1 MKSISLL
8 PVIFSIIALSLAI
21 FGQFQIL
28 TPTQIDKI
36 VDNRIAQ
43 REKEL
48 VAKYQPKLQQIEKDL
63 GLEPSNAATLE
74 EMASS
79 IARIVFM
86 PNP

>member
-1 MKSISLL
+1 MKNTSLIS
-8 PVIFSIIALSLAI
+8 VIVSIIALGFAI
-21 FGQFQIL
+21 FGRFQAL
-28 TPTQIDKI
+28 TPNQIDTI

-86 PNP
+86 PKP

>member
-1 MKSISLL
+1 MKSISLI
-8 PVIFSIIALSLAI
+8 PVIFSIIALGFAI
-21 FGQFQIL
+21 FGQSKVL
-28 TPTQIDKI
+28 TPSQIDTI

-48 VAKYQPKLQQIEKDL
+48 VTKYQPKLQQIEKDL

-86 PNP
+86 PKP

>member
-1 MKSISLL
+1 MKNIFPI
-8 PVIFSIIALSLAI
+8 PVIISIAALGFAI
-21 FGQFQIL
+21 FGHLQVL
-28 TPTQIDKI
+28 TPTQIDTI

-48 VAKYQPKLQQIEKDL
+48 VAKYQPKLQRIEKDL

-86 PNP
+86 PKP